1 MRNLTTKNYKFGLIT
16 NIENDTIP
24 RGAASSSLNWLTKG
38 DHIELRP
45 GQRYLGTSSVNSG
58 NGRATGLKKVIRA
71 NKDAGEVL
79 FGAYGKKL
87 KYFDETTGEWV
98 EVGSDLLGSDVI
110 DANGYGKELIS
121 MSTYTGLA
129 GNQIFVNSTNSAGFF
144 KLFAANPGSSL
155 NVYNSAKNFKGNIK
169 IDTNRTLLTSTKT
182 DTTGV
187 YGSYIDNQIYTTV
200 TAEAYGTGDG
210 ATKTF
215 AHTAAAITGTRTI
228 FGVQVTDSV
237 ESFTDDFD
245 GHLTGSLGGT
255 GTVNYITGDISVT
268 FNTAPLNLAAITTT
282 YQWEDS
288 NNKGITDFT
297 KSATRLA
304 GEGFIFRQ
312 DEGGGAVQGIAQY
325 SQIYYCMHLKKT
337 WVLSITTDDTN
348 ATNLPYRQRVGI
360 PNTTAFVETGEG
372 IYYVDDTDKS
382 DVKIRLLTYEIG
394 GSNQVVPI
402 PKSNNVNLNNYLF
415 DKSCGF
421 QYGDFVLF
429 TCAENNSTQ
438 EIDGKIVAL
447 NNRTLIYNKLWKSID
462 ILDYSVTC
470 FEEYNGRLIG
480 GDSLS
485 NNFIELFSG
494 FDDFDADAIENYWI
508 GGNDDLDIESLK
520 KTKKFQLRG
529 LIHPDQ
535 KLKVSVSLDGGAFV
549 EIGGSDDALGNHTY
563 AIEGAGS
570 YVDTGNA
577 IYIGGPTL
585 GTRIIGGG
593 SDGSFAYAY
602 EREFKI
608 QLDKFERILIKYE
621 AMDVGYVSVSQQKY
635 VDIREKAK
643 KAPAKYRG

>member
-1 MRNLTTKNYKFGLIT
+1 MRTLTTKNYKYGLIT

-45 GQRYLGTSSVNSG
+45 GQRYMGTSSVNSG

-87 KYFDETTGEWV
+87 KYYDETTSEWV
-98 EVGSDLLGSDVI
+98 EVGSDLLGNDVV
-110 DANGYGKELIS
+110 DTNGYGKELIS

-144 KLFAANPGSSL
+144 KIFAANPGSSL

-169 IDTNRTLLTSTKT
+169 IDTNRTLLTATKT
-182 DTTGV
+182 DATGV

-210 ATKTF
+210 STKTF
-215 AHTAAAITGTRTI
+215 AHTAAAISGTRTI
-228 FGVQVTDSV
+228 FGVQVTDGV

-245 GHLTGSLGGT
+245 GVLTGSLGGT
-255 GTVNYITGDISVT
+255 GTVNYVTGAISVT
-268 FNTAPLNLAAITTT
+268 FNTAPANLAAITTT

-297 KSATRLA
+297 KSSTRLA

-312 DEGGGAVQGIAQY
+312 DEGGGPIQGIGQY
-325 SQIYYCMHLKKT
+325 NQIYYCMHLKKT
-337 WVLSITTDDTN
+337 WVLNITTDDTN

-360 PNTTAFVETGEG
+360 PNTTAYVETGDG

-382 DVKIRLLTYEIG
+382 DVKIRLLTYELG

-402 PKSNNVNLNNYLF
+402 AKSNNVNLNAYRF

-429 TCAENNSTQ
+429 TCATNESVQQING
-438 EIDGKIVAL
+438 EIVAL
-447 NNRTLIYNKLWKSID
+447 NNRVIVYNKLWKSID

-470 FEEYNGRLIG
+470 FEEYNGTLIG
-480 GDSLS
+480 GDALS

-508 GGNDDLDIESLK
+508 GGNDDLDIEELK

-529 LIHPDQ
+529 LIQVDQ
-535 KLKVSVSLDGGAFV
+535 KLKVSVAVDGGAFV
-549 EIGGSDDALGNHTY
+549 EIGSSDDSDGNHTY
-563 AIEGAGS
+563 AIEGTGS
-570 YVDTGNA
+570 YIDTGNA
-577 IYIGGPTL
+577 VYIGGPTL
-585 GTRIIGGG
+585 GTRMIGGG
-593 SDGSFAYAY
+593 STGNFAYSY

-621 AMDVGYVSVSQQKY
+621 AVGVGYVSVSQQRY
-635 VDIREKAK
+635 VDIRKKAK
-643 KAPAKYRG
+643 KPPAKYRG